1 LVGSFRSTTASLTT
15 ASGAAFASALSA
27 AQSGDTLYSG
37 VTLERS
43 PPDRKQRTDTAPPG
57 PSSLIGQIL
66 GGRYRVTALL
76 GTGGM
81 GAVYRAEHTAL
92 KKAVAVKV
100 LNQEMAGHRE
110 AALRFEREAMV
121 SARIVHPNVVSAT
134 DSGRLA
140 DGSLYLVLEYVS
152 GRSLREVIDAERR
165 LAPARALSIG
175 SQIAEA
181 LAAAHRADVVHR
193 DLKPSNVMLLVEE
206 SRDEVVKVLDFGLA
220 RVANEATSGEALTR
234 TGSVFGTP
242 EYMSPEQAR
251 GEIADHRADL
261 YALGVIL
268 YELLSGRQPFIAP
281 ELVAVLIKHIQEA
294 PPPLPAD
301 IPEPIASYVM
311 SLLDKQ
317 PSRRPDDARQVAKAL
332 RRLAPPSA
340 FFSTAPPSSAAL
352 ELEADSPRPR
362 PMKSLLELGWALKR
376 VEWRELARE
385 SRAWFARALGAL
397 GKPRPAPV
405 ERSFARRFAR
415 PLGLVRQH
423 RRVTLAAL
431 IAFLITV
438 ALGLGFGM
446 WPRATVPD
454 ALSERARQGE
464 PAALGELAAVPPP
477 ARGASASVALATGYY
492 SSGQWLEAIEATEDA
507 LDIDPGV
514 ASAPELVNGVRRAVE
529 VPATR
534 VRALELAAKRLGP
547 SGGDL
552 LFDVWYATVGKTA
565 ATRAAKQWLDS
576 DAVRKRASPAL
587 LAALE
592 IRETKTCS
600 ALLELLP
607 RMAKEGD
614 DRSTRP
620 LERLQAGSGCGFLS
634 LEDCY
639 PCLRKG
645 TALADAIAAV
655 SARPAPKF

>member
-1 LVGSFRSTTASLTT
+1 M
-15 ASGAAFASALSA
+15 
-27 AQSGDTLYSG
+27 
-37 VTLERS
+37 
-43 PPDRKQRTDTAPPG
+43 
-57 PSSLIGQIL
+57 IGQTL

-76 GTGGM
+76 GAGGM

-92 KKAVAVKV
+92 KKAVAIKV
-100 LNQEMAGHRE
+100 LSQEMASHRE

-140 DGSLYLVLEYVS
+140 DGSLYLVLEYVE
-152 GRSLREVIDAERR
+152 GRSLRQLIDAEHR
-165 LAPARALSIG
+165 LGPARALAIG

-181 LAAAHRADVVHR
+181 LGAAHRAGIVHR

-206 SRDEVVKVLDFGLA
+206 NHDEVVKVLDFGLA
-220 RVANEATSGEALTR
+220 RIASEASSGEALTR

-268 YELLSGRQPFIAP
+268 YELLSGRQPFMAP
-281 ELVAVLIKHIQEA
+281 ELVAVLIKHIQET

-301 IPEPIASYVM
+301 IPAPIASYVM

-340 FFSTAPPSSAAL
+340 HFSTAPPRKHTLDDDDPPAEGS
-352 ELEADSPRPR
+352 RR
-362 PMKSLLELGWALKR
+362 GLLATLRELGAGLVR
-376 VEWRELARE
+376 VEWRELAVSSRRRLRE
-385 SRAWFARALGAL
+385 LAIRRRAEGPGNSLIA
-397 GKPRPAPV
+397 V
-405 ERSFARRFAR
+405 ERSLARRFAR

-423 RRVTLAAL
+423 RRVALAAL
-431 IAFLITV
+431 IGFAITV

-446 WPRATVPD
+446 WPRAPVPD
-454 ALSERARQGE
+454 ALSARARQGE
-464 PAALGELAAVPPP
+464 PAALGELARVPAPD
-477 ARGASASVALATGYY
+477 RGAGASVALASGYFN
-492 SSGQWLEAIEATEDA
+492 SGKWLEAIEATDDA
-507 LDIDPGV
+507 LDIDP
-514 ASAPELVNGVRRAVE
+514 SLESSPELLKGVRRAVDA
-529 VPATR
+529 PSTR
-534 VRALELAAKRLGP
+534 VRALELAAKRLGA
-547 SGGDL
+547 GGADL
-552 LFDVWYATVGKTA
+552 LFDVWFSTVEKTP

-576 DAVRKRASPAL
+576 DAVRAHASPAL
-587 LAALE
+587 LAALT

-600 ALLELLP
+600 ALLELVP
-607 RMAKEGD
+607 RIAKDGD
-614 DRSTRP
+614 ERSRRP
-620 LERLQAGSGCGFLS
+620 LERLTGDSGCGFLS

-645 TALADAIAAV
+645 TLLSDAIAAV
-655 SARPAPKF
+655 SARPAPTF